1 VIGSRLRIAL
11 VATVLMVLVPQ
22 SASADDLRF
31 TGSGWGH
38 GVGLSQYG
46 ARAMADAGSSAT
58 EILSHYFPGT
68 SIRHID
74 TINVGSPVLSETSPL
89 WVGLLQNRSE
99 IGFTLDEGSATLC
112 FDDTGLCAV
121 TANEGERWKF
131 GSDGAGSCR
140 FSRQDDDG
148 NYVPVEPAGL
158 CSASARPSHQSTVIR
173 IPRKARS
180 YRAGNLRFRIS
191 PVSGR
196 YHLSLELGIED
207 YVRGVQEL
215 PDFWPGSSL
224 EAQAIVSRT
233 MVVRRLLDV
242 GSAAA
247 FNDWELELCAC
258 HLKDDDPEQAF
269 GGYTAELGHPFWQ
282 GRVGGTDGL
291 ILAYDNQVASVRFS
305 SSTGGST
312 ESNDADGGEPRPYL
326 VSVDDSASLT
336 GPADNPFATW
346 TSWFSEGSL
355 GSLFGFRWLN
365 NIQVV
370 SRNESGSARSVVMS
384 GIITDRPATVA
395 ASGAAVRDALGLRSS
410 FFDVSITPRFDDV
423 APDHP
428 FSGEVLGL
436 SDLGITSGC
445 TANSYCPSDK
455 VTREQMAA
463 FLVRALGLVS
473 PSGPVDTFGDDD
485 GSVFEADIETL
496 YHHGITSGCTA
507 NSYCP
512 SDKVT
517 REQMAAFLVRGFDL
531 SSPQTPSGA
540 FFDDDGSVFEA
551 DIETLYHHGIT
562 SGCTANSYCPSDKVT
577 REQMA
582 AFLVRALAIPID

>member
-1 VIGSRLRIAL
+1 
-11 VATVLMVLVPQ
+11 M
-22 SASADDLRF
+22 
-31 TGSGWGH
+31 
-38 GVGLSQYG
+38 
-46 ARAMADAGSSAT
+46 
-58 EILSHYFPGT
+58 
-68 SIRHID
+68 
-74 TINVGSPVLSETSPL
+74 
-89 WVGLLQNRSE
+89 
-99 IGFTLDEGSATLC
+99 
-112 FDDTGLCAV
+112 
-121 TANEGERWKF
+121 
-131 GSDGAGSCR
+131 
-140 FSRQDDDG
+140 
-148 NYVPVEPAGL
+148 
-158 CSASARPSHQSTVIR
+158 
-173 IPRKARS
+173 
-180 YRAGNLRFRIS
+180 
-191 PVSGR
+191 
-196 YHLSLELGIED
+196 
-207 YVRGVQEL
+207 
-215 PDFWPGSSL
+215 
-224 EAQAIVSRT
+224 
-233 MVVRRLLDV
+233 
-242 GSAAA
+242 
-247 FNDWELELCAC
+247 CAC

-291 ILAYDNQVASVRFS
+291 ILVYDNQVASVRFS

-312 ESNDADGGEPRPYL
+312 ESNDADGGELRPYL

-346 TSWFSEGSL
+346 TSWFGEGSL

-370 SRNESGSARSVVMS
+370 SRNESGSVRSVVMS

-395 ASGAAVRDALGLRSS
+395 VSGAAVRDALGLRSS
-410 FFDVSITPRFDDV
+410 FFDVSIAPRFDDV

-445 TANSYCPSDK
+445 TANSYCPSDE

-512 SDKVT
+512 SD
-517 REQMAAFLVRGFDL
+517 E
-531 SSPQTPSGA
+531 
-540 FFDDDGSVFEA
+540 
-551 DIETLYHHGIT
+551 
-562 SGCTANSYCPSDKVT
+562 VT